1 METKR
6 YLISNN
12 DGKIVP
18 GTEKNVDIV
27 DDVVDESIVANSA
40 NVEQAA
46 TSANVE
52 QAPLPSGFTNY
63 FLVPEEE
70 YKENCEKP
78 KDKSMEEESKDQVK
92 NRETEK

>member
-1 METKR
+1 MTGLNININNTKCTIGLLASVLALGLTR
-6 YLISNN
+6 IA
-12 DGKIVP
+12 
-18 GTEKNVDIV
+18 
-27 DDVVDESIVANSA
+27 ANIA

-52 QAPLPSGFTNY
+52 QVPLPSGFTNY

-78 KDKSMEEESKDQVK
+78 KRQKYGGRIKGSSKKQR
-92 NRETEK
+92 NRKIET

>member
-1 METKR
+1 M
-6 YLISNN
+6 
-12 DGKIVP
+12 VP
-18 GTEKNVDIV
+18 ETEKNVDIV
-27 DDVVDESIVANSA
+27 DDVVDESIAANSA

-78 KDKSMEEESKDQVK
+78 KRQKYGGRIKGSSKKQR
-92 NRETEK
+92 NRKIET